1 MKILCSIAR
10 RNRTALLWLCATALP
25 QMAAA
30 QVWVASTGI
39 VDESSIS
46 TFEFT
51 GQAAFVRSSV
61 ATGSTVLRY
70 NVVPAGDI
78 LKPITNPCCEAR
90 ALRVRFNDN
99 GNAAQVI
106 VTLKR
111 YNLKTG
117 NLTTLLYFDS
127 DDYPAQSGFQK
138 PVPRIFDGNFFNFSF
153 AQGPTADTA
162 EEQGGCCAY
171 YADAKLIR
179 SAPGGIPG
187 VASIRLVRVLAP

>member
-10 RNRTALLWLCATALP
+10 RHRMALLWLCATALP

-78 LKPITNPCCEAR
+78 LKPITDPCCEKR
-90 ALRVRFNDN
+90 SLMVRFVDN
-99 GNAAQVI
+99 GGAAHVI

-111 YNLKTG
+111 YNVKTG
-117 NLTTLLYFDS
+117 KLTTLLTFDS
-127 DDYPAQSGFQK
+127 DHYPAQSGFQES
-138 PVPRIFDGNFFNFSF
+138 VPIFDGTFFNFSF
-153 AQGPTADTA
+153 AQGPTEGSQDL
-162 EEQGGCCAY
+162 GGCCAY
-171 YADAKLIR
+171 YVEAKLIR
-179 SAPGGIPG
+179 SAPGGTPG
-187 VASIRLVRVLAP
+187 LATIRLVRDLAP